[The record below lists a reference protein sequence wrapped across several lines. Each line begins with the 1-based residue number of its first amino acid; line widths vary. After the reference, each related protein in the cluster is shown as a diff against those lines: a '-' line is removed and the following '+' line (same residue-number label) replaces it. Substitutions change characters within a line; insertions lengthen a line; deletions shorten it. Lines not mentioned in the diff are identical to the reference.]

1 MAGETRDPRGIG
13 VPRDDRLTTL
23 LDALRQGKRRHRKH
37 LAALPIE
44 EKLRIVVEL
53 QRLAAEIA
61 RGTGRPERE
70 PWRLDDE
77 T

>member
-1 MAGETRDPRGIG
+1 
-13 VPRDDRLTTL
+13 L